1 MESPVSVS
9 RRSLSPSELS
19 DRPRLSPALPRSFD
33 PNDAQ
38 VRERQ
43 RTMDVDMA
51 MQLSR
56 ARRDTL
62 HASPV
67 ATFSSPQS
75 IPADDQPQPDFEL
88 LADPAAHHTP
98 DPASVPPLLLSRLN
112 RSEPSI
118 LAPNNDDPQTSNF
131 GLPTY
136 QANVSQSAFDFARM
150 EEFAAEE
157 KVKLGLGSPANTRFS
172 PAAIPRRRLTVV
184 DKHPPAEPE
193 SEPVA
198 SGSNALASPPNGHAS
213 AGADAPP
220 ADDDQAPPPP
230 PRRHRKISQSNAH
243 PRSHR
248 KGIGGKMALFES
260 ANPDTP
266 SSFSARLGLVLGQNP
281 SIPRGPS
288 YDHIAGIPPTAG
300 LSGGIL
306 NTGHDRP
313 YRFSFYSNALSAT
326 IHARSLS
333 ELPAEG
339 QTFEQLFAG
348 LQQQQRPN
356 PDSKDAPPKAF
367 SPPYQ
372 ETPKPGN
379 QHLGAEASS
388 YFASANPGTGALM
401 NGVGPPG
408 GVGNDTDIN
417 TWWLDVQSPTDEEM
431 KMLSKVRISPRAVP
445 ARRAHPLRRCSPS
458 TRSRPRTSSWRRRAR
473 RSSSSG
479 TTTSCASARSTRT
492 RTARPTS
499 SR

>member
-1 MESPVSVS
+1 MSVS
-9 RRSLSPSELS
+9 RRSLSPSEVS
-19 DRPRLSPALPRSFD
+19 DRPRPSPALPRSFD

-67 ATFSSPQS
+67 ATFASPQS
-75 IPADDQPQPDFEL
+75 IPNNDRDDQLQPDFDL
-88 LADPAAHHTP
+88 LADPAAHSEHHTS
-98 DPASVPPLLLSRLN
+98 DPASIPPLLARLN
-112 RSEPSI
+112 RSEPSL
-118 LAPNNDDPQTSNF
+118 LASNNDDPQASNF

-157 KVKLGLGSPANTRFS
+157 KVKLGIGSPVATRFS

-184 DKHPPAEPE
+184 DKHTPAETE
-193 SEPVA
+193 TEPVA

-213 AGADAPP
+213 AGAEGLSTE
-220 ADDDQAPPPP
+220 DDQAPPP
-230 PRRHRKISQSNAH
+230 PRRHRKLSQSNPH

-266 SSFSARLGLVLGQNP
+266 SSFSARLGQVLGQNP

-288 YDHIAGIPPTAG
+288 YDHIAGIHPTAG
-300 LSGGIL
+300 LPGGIL

-348 LQQQQRPN
+348 FHHHT
-356 PDSKDAPPKAF
+356 KDAAPKAF
-367 SPPYQ
+367 SPAYHA
-372 ETPKPGN
+372 TPKLGN

-388 YFASANPGTGALM
+388 YFASANPSIGI
-401 NGVGPPG
+401 GPPG
-408 GVGNDTDIN
+408 GGTGINNDSDIN

-431 KMLSKVRISPRAVP
+431 KMLSKVRISPRAA
-445 ARRAHPLRRCSPS
+445 ARHAHSHARRCSPS
-458 TRSRPRTSSWRRRAR
+458 TR
-473 RSSSSG
+473 
-479 TTTSCASARSTRT
+479 
-492 RTARPTS
+492 
-499 SR
+499 